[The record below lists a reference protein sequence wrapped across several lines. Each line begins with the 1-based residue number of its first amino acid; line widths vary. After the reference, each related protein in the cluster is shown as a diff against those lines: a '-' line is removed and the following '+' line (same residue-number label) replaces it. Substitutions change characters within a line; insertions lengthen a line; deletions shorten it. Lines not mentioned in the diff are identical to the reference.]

1 MSILRMKPKQ
11 ADTIR
16 MAVEFEIKVAM
27 TTTRLEMINITSN
40 LKEKQKALA
49 TCRALHQD
57 WIL

>member
-49 TCRALHQD
+49 N
-57 WIL
+57 